1 MWGFGDNKEKD
12 TSKHPQKKLKG
23 GEQTTPEAIKKA
35 RDVRGGSALKSRMC
49 KAFPNS
55 KGCK

>member
-1 MWGFGDNKEKD
+1 MWWDSENKEKD
-12 TSKHPQKKLKG
+12 QSKHKQNKMKDGTPSTVKG
-23 GEQTTPEAIKKA
+23 IKKA

-49 KAFPNS
+49 KAFPKS